1 MSERE
6 QAARKARREAID
18 QAVKTYDEAVARIRK
33 EAEVG

>member
-6 QAARKARREAID
+6 QTARKAY
-18 QAVKTYDEAVARIRK
+18 KEAVARIRK